1 MQGRVSEKAVLE
13 LRLKQDKR
21 WGRIFA
27 EGRRVIRGGAW
38 QVQGQPEGVPAD
50 DTQGWE
56 GTLRTGW
63 PSDSGPEMTPAS
75 REAGGRGKHGRD
87 LSCRQP
93 HQESDSDTSWPLLPT
108 PFH

>member
-1 MQGRVSEKAVLE
+1 MGPGRSRDSQKGCL
-13 LRLKQDKR
+13 QTS
-21 WGRIFA
+21 
-27 EGRRVIRGGAW
+27 
-38 QVQGQPEGVPAD
+38 

-75 REAGGRGKHGRD
+75 REAGGRGKHGCD

-93 HQESDSDTSWPLLPT
+93 HQESDSATS
-108 PFH
+108 